1 MTGTGAGARPGPAL
15 VLGVGNRD
23 RGDDAVGPI
32 VADVMAG
39 RWPGALEVVV
49 VEGDLSTLAL
59 RWRPEHRVVVVDAM
73 VSGAEPGTAVAVE
86 WPPAA
91 TAGPAGVGASPTST
105 HSIGLAAALELARLL
120 GRLPAA
126 LTVVGVEGAGF
137 DLLAPLSPAVA
148 AAVEPVVA
156 QVATLLGLGLGL
168 GLGPASGPPLAAAPE
183 PHRHCSGATIW
194 SQE

>member
-1 MTGTGAGARPGPAL
+1 MTGTETGARPGPAL

-32 VADVMAG
+32 VAEAMAR
-39 RWPGALEVVV
+39 RWPGALEAMV

-73 VSGAEPGTAVAVE
+73 VSGAEPGTAVAIE
-86 WPPAA
+86 WPSAEA
-91 TAGPAGVGASPTST
+91 AGVGASPTST

-126 LTVVGVEGAGF
+126 LTVVGVEGTAF

-156 QVATLLGLGLGL
+156 QVASLLGLGR
-168 GLGPASGPPLAAAPE
+168 ASGPPLVGAPE
-183 PHRHCSGATIW
+183 PHRHDSGATIW

>member
-1 MTGTGAGARPGPAL
+1 MSVAAAAPGPAL

-32 VADVMAG
+32 VAETMAD
-39 RWPGALEVVV
+39 RWPAALEAVV

-73 VSGAEPGTAVAVE
+73 ASGAEPGTVAVIG
-86 WPPAA
+86 WPPVGG
-91 TAGPAGVGASPTST
+91 AGPPGFGASPSST

-126 LTVVGVEGAGF
+126 LTVVGVEGAAF
-137 DLLAPLSPAVA
+137 DLLAPLSPPVA

-156 QVATLLGLGLGL
+156 RVASLLGLTA
-168 GLGPASGPPLAAAPE
+168 ASGARGVGAARGTLA
-183 PHRHCSGATIW
+183 
-194 SQE
+194 

>member
-1 MTGTGAGARPGPAL
+1 MTGAAARPPGPAL

-32 VADVMAG
+32 VAEAMAE
-39 RWPGALEVVV
+39 RWPAALETAV

-73 VSGAEPGTAVAVE
+73 VSGAEPGTAVVIE
-86 WPPAA
+86 WPPA
-91 TAGPAGVGASPTST
+91 GPVGVGSTPSST
-105 HSIGLAAALELARLL
+105 HSIGLGAALELARLL

-126 LTVVGVEGAGF
+126 LTVVGVEGAAF
-137 DLLAPLSPAVA
+137 DLLAPPSPGVA

-156 QVATLLGLGLGL
+156 QVAALLGL
-168 GLGPASGPPLAAAPE
+168 APE
-183 PHRHCSGATIW
+183 PPPVGVSDLT
-194 SQE
+194 

>member
-1 MTGTGAGARPGPAL
+1 MTGNEAGARPEPVL

-32 VADVMAG
+32 VAEVMAG
-39 RWPGALEVVV
+39 RWPGSLEAMV

-59 RWRPEHRVVVVDAM
+59 WWGPEHRVVVVDAM
-73 VSGAEPGTAVAVE
+73 VSGAEPGTAVAIE
-86 WPPAA
+86 WPSAA
-91 TAGPAGVGASPTST
+91 AAGVGASPTST

-126 LTVVGVEGAGF
+126 LTVVGVEGTAF

-156 QVATLLGLGLGL
+156 QVASLLGL
-168 GLGPASGPPLAAAPE
+168 ASGPPPTGAPD
-183 PHRHCSGATIW
+183 PDRHCSGTTSW

>member
-1 MTGTGAGARPGPAL
+1 VTGVAARPAGPAL

-32 VADVMAG
+32 VAEVMAR
-39 RWPGALEVVV
+39 RWPAALEAAV

-73 VSGAEPGTAVAVE
+73 VSGAEPGTAVVIE
-86 WPPAA
+86 WPPAGPVGG
-91 TAGPAGVGASPTST
+91 AGPAVGSTPPST

-126 LTVVGVEGAGF
+126 LTVVGVEGAAF

-156 QVATLLGLGLGL
+156 HVASLLGLAPPPP
-168 GLGPASGPPLAAAPE
+168 PAGRRSLA
-183 PHRHCSGATIW
+183 
-194 SQE
+194 

>member
-1 MTGTGAGARPGPAL
+1 MTGEDTQPGPAL

-32 VADVMAG
+32 VAELMAR
-39 RWPGALEVVV
+39 RWPDGLEAVV

-59 RWRPEHRVVVVDAM
+59 RWRPEHRVAVVDAM
-73 VSGAEPGTAVAVE
+73 VSGAAPGTTVAIG
-86 WPPAA
+86 WPPAGA
-91 TAGPAGVGASPTST
+91 AGRSGPVGVGSSPAST

-126 LTVVGVEGAGF
+126 VTVVGVEGTAF
-137 DLLAPLSPAVA
+137 ELLAPLSPAVA

-156 QVATLLGLGLGL
+156 LVASLLDLPQPQPG
-168 GLGPASGPPLAAAPE
+168 AAVAAAGGSPAG
-183 PHRHCSGATIW
+183 PGLA
-194 SQE
+194 